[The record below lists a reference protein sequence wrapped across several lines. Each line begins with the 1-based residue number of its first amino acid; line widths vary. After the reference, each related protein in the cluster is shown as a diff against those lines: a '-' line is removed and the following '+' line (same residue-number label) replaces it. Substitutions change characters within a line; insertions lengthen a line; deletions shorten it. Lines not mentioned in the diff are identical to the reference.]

1 MAKLP
6 PYNPRPD
13 IVYLAQQV
21 EELQK
26 NYQKLMK
33 AVQNATIIDK
43 GEDGLEVVYDITNG
57 NKESNKLQQGDKQ
70 ESGEKKPRRNSKRK
84 AGNDEQD
91 TEPSQVQ

>member
-13 IVYLAQQV
+13 IVYLAKQV
-21 EELQK
+21 EELQR
-26 NYQKLMK
+26 NYKQLMK
-33 AVQNATIIDK
+33 AVENATIIDK

-57 NKESNKLQQGDKQ
+57 DKKSDILQDGNSEESR
-70 ESGEKKPRRNSKRK
+70 EKKPRRNSKRK
-84 AGNDEQD
+84 ASDNKQN

>member
-1 MAKLP
+1 MAQLP

-13 IVYLAQQV
+13 IAYLVQAV

-84 AGNDEQD
+84 ASDNKQN
-91 TEPSQVQ
+91 TEPSQV

>member
-13 IVYLAQQV
+13 IAYLVQAV

-84 AGNDEQD
+84 ASDNKQN
-91 TEPSQVQ
+91 TEPSQV

>member
-13 IVYLAQQV
+13 IAYLAHQV

-57 NKESNKLQQGDKQ
+57 NKESNKFQQGDKQ

-84 AGNDEQD
+84 ASDNKQN
-91 TEPSQVQ
+91 TEPSQV